1 MKLPISLLFV
11 LAFSG
16 CAGTTDIDL
25 SKVEYTCGQSCSTSY
40 QTCDSRLTMM
50 PIRQHNDCTD
60 VYRKCVQSCPST
72 FSSPR
77 PSENTKPSV
86 TDRLKELDAL
96 HKSGVIDDAEYQ
108 NKRHEILQAL

>member
-60 VYRKCVQSCPST
+60 VYRKCVQGCPS
-72 FSSPR
+72 SSAPLAT
-77 PSENTKPSV
+77 PGNKPSV

-96 HKSGVIDDAEYQ
+96 HKSGAIDDAEYE
-108 NKRHEILQAL
+108 NKRREILQAL